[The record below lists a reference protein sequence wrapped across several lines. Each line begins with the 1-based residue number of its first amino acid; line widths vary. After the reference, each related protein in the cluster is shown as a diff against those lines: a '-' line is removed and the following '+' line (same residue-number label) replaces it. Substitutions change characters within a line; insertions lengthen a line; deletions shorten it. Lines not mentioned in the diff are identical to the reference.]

1 MAAVFRPVA
10 TLSRIQMA
18 TMAPSA
24 ERGPTMKRSMD
35 WIIISMQ
42 PPFSSRWIWANSSI
56 TSRMVGTAPS
66 MPSMMRPPALRGSGT
81 EMMSL
86 KVMVPV
92 TSPRSTPVT
101 MP

>member
-1 MAAVFRPVA
+1 
-10 TLSRIQMA
+10 MA

-24 ERGPTMKRSMD
+24 ERGPTMKRLHGLD
-35 WIIISMQ
+35 HHINAAALFQ
-42 PPFSSRWIWANSSI
+42 QVDLGEQQHNQQDGGA
-56 TSRMVGTAPS
+56 TAPS